1 MYKKILVPIDGSPTS
16 KRGLTEAMRLA
27 KHPKSRLRLIHV
39 VGLFIPTPK
48 LAGRPYCGDV
58 QKFLRETGSRILKQT
73 LARVRKRGFAA
84 DALMFEIVT
93 GSVASE
99 IVKQAKKWRADII
112 VIGTH
117 GRRGVL
123 RLVMGSDAEEVV
135 RTSPV
140 PVLLVRPKRSGH

>member
-16 KRGLTEAMRLA
+16 KRGLTEAIRLA
-27 KHPKSRLRLIHV
+27 KHHKSRLRLIHV
-39 VGLFIPTPK
+39 VGFFISTPK
-48 LAGRPYCGDV
+48 LAGRPRLGDV
-58 QKFLRETGSRILKQT
+58 QKFLRESGRRILKQAV
-73 LARVRKRGFAA
+73 ARARKGGVAA
-84 DALMFEIVT
+84 DALMVEIVA

-99 IVKQAKKWRADII
+99 IVKQARKWRAEII

-117 GRRGVL
+117 GRRGAR
-123 RLVMGSDAEEVV
+123 RLVMGSDAEAVV